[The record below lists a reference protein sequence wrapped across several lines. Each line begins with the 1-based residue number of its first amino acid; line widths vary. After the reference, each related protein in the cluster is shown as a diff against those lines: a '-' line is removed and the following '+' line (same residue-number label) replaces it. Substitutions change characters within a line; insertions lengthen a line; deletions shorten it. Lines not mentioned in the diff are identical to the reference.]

1 MPFDKSSRDAAR
13 RTYLTA
19 VEHLRHAL
27 SEEDVK
33 YLFEQQVIGI
43 DPKGRIILKAEEASS
58 KPSKQRIQLYD
69 LLNREI
75 IKRDWSGGI
84 TFRVVQSSCES
95 HSPYKELF
103 FLPRDLVTMTLPH
116 RRPKGNDY
124 LRVDGNRQL
133 SLIAPRRIGLPFGVY
148 PRLVLM
154 FFTTERIRTKDRRFE
169 LKSSW
174 RAFLKKIHL
183 DWGGRT
189 YHSIKDQLRRL
200 CATTYTVRIINPD
213 SEKFTNVL
221 VTDEFFRS
229 TDSIHIA
236 FSESFYNMTGK
247 SVIPLESNV
256 VLKLKRSALA
266 LDLYGWLTYRAWKI
280 RRESLIPWHMLSLQF
295 GADYKRPRD
304 FRVNFQNTLE
314 KVLSHKPV
322 TPFVKFQDRGLLLG
336 PASESDKEWVELQ
349 IARAVSTTRFPVL
362 L

>member
-19 VEHLRHAL
+19 IEHLRHTL

-33 YLFEQQVIGI
+33 YLYEQQVIGI

-58 KPSKQRIQLYD
+58 KPSKQRIQLFD

-75 IKRDWSGGI
+75 VKRDWSGGI

-116 RRPKGNDY
+116 RRIKGNEY
-124 LRVDGNRQL
+124 LRVDGLRQL
-133 SLIAPRRIGLPFGVY
+133 SLLAPRRVGLPYGIY
-148 PRLVLM
+148 PRLILM

-174 RAFLKKIHL
+174 RAFLKKLHL
-183 DWGGRT
+183 RWGGPT
-189 YHSIKDQLRRL
+189 YHSIKDQVRRL
-200 CATTYTVRIINPD
+200 CATTYTVRVVNPD

-221 VTDEFFRS
+221 VTDELFRT
-229 TDSIHIA
+229 TDGIHIT
-236 FSESFYNMTGK
+236 FSESFYNMTGEA
-247 SVIPLESNV
+247 VIPLESNI

-280 RRESLIPWHMLSLQF
+280 TKESMIPWQMLSLQF
-295 GADYKRPRD
+295 GAAYKRQRD
-304 FRVNFQNTLE
+304 FRASFQRCLE
-314 KVLSHKPV
+314 TVLSHKPIAPLV
-322 TPFVKFQDRGLLLG
+322 EFHDRGLLLG
-336 PASESDKEWVELQ
+336 PANASDMEWVERQ
-349 IARAVSTTRFPVL
+349 IARAVSTTRFPIL